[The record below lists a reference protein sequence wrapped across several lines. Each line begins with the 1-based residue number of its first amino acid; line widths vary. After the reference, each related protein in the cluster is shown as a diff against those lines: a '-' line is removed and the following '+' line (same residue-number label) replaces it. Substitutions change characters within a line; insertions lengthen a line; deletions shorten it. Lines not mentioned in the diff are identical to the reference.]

1 MRQYVP
7 WGRAS
12 EFPEIN
18 RRLTEEEYNEAKAY
32 MEELGIVDGYTQA
45 ADSSDAVYI
54 PAFNGAGVREPS
66 KEEF

>member
-1 MRQYVP
+1 
-7 WGRAS
+7 
-12 EFPEIN
+12 
-18 RRLTEEEYNEAKAY
+18 
-32 MEELGIVDGYTQA
+32 MEELGIVDGYTQE

>member
-1 MRQYVP
+1 MWRKHLRR
-7 WGRAS
+7 GRYC
-12 EFPEIN
+12 F
-18 RRLTEEEYNEAKAY
+18 LTEEEYNEAEAC
-32 MEELGIVDGYTQA
+32 MEELGIVDGYTQE